1 MPVFQVSTRSTN
13 GATFTTPW
21 LARSKTLSN
30 HSFDAWSST
39 QAIAAV
45 ASPIAV
51 SGPQNI
57 PARAAIRRSLRGLAH
72 GFPFAERLRVAR
84 RDVGILRIR
93 ADIMGNFPGPRAFA
107 AFGEVHDDRDT
118 RHIGGAERLGRA
130 LAVDQRRRRRDA
142 DLGQIDID
150 HRLEQFG

>member
-21 LARSKTLSN
+21 LARSNTLRS

-45 ASPIAV
+45 ASPMAV
-51 SGPQNI
+51 NGPQNI
-57 PARAAIRRSLRGLAH
+57 PIRAAIRRSLRRLAH

-84 RDVGILRIR
+84 RDIGVLRIST
-93 ADIMGNFPGPRAFA
+93 DIEGDFPRPRAFA

-118 RHIGGAERLGRA
+118 RHIGG
-130 LAVDQRRRRRDA
+130 
-142 DLGQIDID
+142 
-150 HRLEQFG
+150 

>member
-21 LARSKTLSN
+21 LARSNTLSS

-45 ASPIAV
+45 ASPMAV
-51 SGPQNI
+51 NGPQNI
-57 PARAAIRRSLRGLAH
+57 PIRAAIRRSLRRLAH

-84 RDVGILRIR
+84 RDIGVLRIA
-93 ADIMGNFPGPRAFA
+93 ADAVGDFPGA
-107 AFGEVHDDRDT
+107 
-118 RHIGGAERLGRA
+118 RA
-130 LAVDQRRRRRDA
+130 LTTFGKVDHHRHARHFKQAKGVRGAFVVGKRRR
-142 DLGQIDID
+142 
-150 HRLEQFG
+150 

>member
-13 GATFTTPW
+13 GATFTTPL
-21 LARSKTLSN
+21 LAKSKTLSS

-51 SGPQNI
+51 NGPQKT
-57 PARAAIRRSLRGLAH
+57 PPRATIKRSLRRLAH

-84 RDVGILRIR
+84 RDVGILWIA
-93 ADIMGNFPGPRAFA
+93 ADGLQDFPGPRAFA
-107 AFGEVHDDRDT
+107 AFGEVYDDRDA
-118 RHIGGAERLGRA
+118 RHIGGA
-130 LAVDQRRRRRDA
+130 
-142 DLGQIDID
+142 
-150 HRLEQFG
+150 